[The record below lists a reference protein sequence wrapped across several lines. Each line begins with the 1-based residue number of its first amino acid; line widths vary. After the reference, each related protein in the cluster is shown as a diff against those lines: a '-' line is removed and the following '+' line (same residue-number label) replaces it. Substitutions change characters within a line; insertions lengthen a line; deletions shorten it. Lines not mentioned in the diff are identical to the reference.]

1 MEDQGIFKT
10 SVFGGFDKQSVLN
23 YLDDMIKKAQEREQ
37 ELLSRCEE
45 AEKERDLYL
54 KKYSEESKKSAGLE
68 EKEKALK
75 EAQASLSE
83 KEKELEE
90 LRAQAQG
97 ADAKMEEM
105 RGQLADY
112 EEKSRKYDEVASQVG
127 VVMVEAQNQADIIV
141 ARAHA
146 QAEQVAKES
155 IENIYHINKRLDQAM
170 EDIYGLRSYAG
181 QAMRAF
187 DEQMAQLDIF
197 IKESAGRLYI
207 SAGSTELD
215 EPARY
220 HQPYAAQQEG
230 YVQQP
235 SYEAAYAMQGEES
248 YYAPEVQPEKI
259 PLREEGAF
267 AEGMPAGAGKEA
279 SDFFTQPAG
288 V

>member
-1 MEDQGIFKT
+1 MENQGIFKT

-23 YLDDMIKKAQEREQ
+23 YVDDMIKKSQEREQ
-37 ELLSRCEE
+37 ELLARCEE

-54 KKYSEESKKSAGLE
+54 KKYNEENKKSAGIE
-68 EKEKALK
+68 EKDRALA
-75 EAQASLSE
+75 EAQQSLGE
-83 KEKELEE
+83 KEKELEK
-90 LRAQAQG
+90 LNAQLKAANAQ
-97 ADAKMEEM
+97 MEEM

-127 VVMVEAQNQADIIV
+127 VVMVEAQNQADVIV

-181 QAMRAF
+181 QALQAF

-215 EPARY
+215 EHARY
-220 HQPYAAQQEG
+220 SQSYAGQEG
-230 YVQQP
+230 YAQQP
-235 SYEAAYAMQGEES
+235 YEVSYAIQGEDG
-248 YYAPEVQPEKI
+248 YYPPETQPAQAS
-259 PLREEGAF
+259 RQEEGIF
-267 AEGMPAGAGKEA
+267 SAGAAEEGTGKETA
-279 SDFFTQPAG
+279 DFFTQPAG